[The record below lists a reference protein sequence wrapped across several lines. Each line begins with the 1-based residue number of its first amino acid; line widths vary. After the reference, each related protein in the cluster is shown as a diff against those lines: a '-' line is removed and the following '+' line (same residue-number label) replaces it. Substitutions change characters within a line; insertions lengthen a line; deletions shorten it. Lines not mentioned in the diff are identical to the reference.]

1 MGRAQSHGAPTFRE
15 KNGGRAALGWWAMKV
30 SVHARLARLMWWRLR
45 RYGWWRAAGR
55 LAFIVFAIG
64 PIAWMVLSSL
74 RPASELFSSPPS
86 LIPAH
91 LTLTW
96 YQQLLG
102 DATTWEWAANSFMVA
117 TAAMILSDVFALLA
131 AYGTAR
137 FTFRGK
143 GTFLA
148 ALVASYVFPPILL
161 VIPVYLLMQSVHLQG
176 TLVAI
181 ILGHLIITLPF
192 SIWLMRS
199 FIAAIPRELEE
210 AGLIDGCSELGAFVR
225 LTIPLARA
233 GLLTTSLF
241 VFIMSW
247 TEYLFANT
255 LSSGP
260 SQTLPVGVAGF
271 VTSYDVHWGP
281 IMALGVL
288 TTAPVLVLFGA
299 LQRFFERGLVQGAI
313 K

>member
-1 MGRAQSHGAPTFRE
+1 MNMSDYAKP
-15 KNGGRAALGWWAMKV
+15 AL
-30 SVHARLARLMWWRLR
+30 SQRLR
-45 RYGWWRAAGR
+45 RGHVGWWRVAGR
-55 LAFIVFAIG
+55 LVLVVFAIG

-74 RPASELFSSPPS
+74 RPSSELFSSPPS

-102 DATTWEWAANSFMVA
+102 DATTWEWAANSFVVA

-131 AYGTAR
+131 AYGTSR
-137 FTFRGK
+137 FSFRGK

-148 ALVASYVFPPILL
+148 SLIASYVFPPILL
-161 VIPVYLLMQSVHLQG
+161 VIPVYLLMQTAHLQG
-176 TLVAI
+176 SLFAI

-199 FIAAIPRELEE
+199 FITAIPRELEE

-241 VFIMSW
+241 AFIMSW

-288 TTAPVLVLFGA
+288 TTAPVLLLFGA